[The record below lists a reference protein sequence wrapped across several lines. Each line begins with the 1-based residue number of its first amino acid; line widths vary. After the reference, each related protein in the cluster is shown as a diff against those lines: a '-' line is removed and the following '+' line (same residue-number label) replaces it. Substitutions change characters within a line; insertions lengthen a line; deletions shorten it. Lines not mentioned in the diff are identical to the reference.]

1 MWQVIECS
9 SKEQL
14 EALVRHVL
22 NIFRQPGGVILL
34 MYSLALTRGLQR
46 VWEEAG
52 NTTKLAPSMLDGEAD
67 AGVIRDHHT
76 LVVMEVGGWPFCEQ
90 SLVNLCLTGQAYENV
105 DPKIKCDIGFLTY
118 TENLRPEDASG
129 PWSDPTV
136 VGSNFKTPTTPI
148 WVLHGGNHYTVLMAR
163 SRGLLKLPEPT
174 KAKKEDQAE
183 SKRIR
188 GHRRVP
194 SGGVEGEFVLEHYNG
209 LPSAGPRLTKLF
221 MSFNVDEN
229 GVAIADT
236 DEERR
241 RWSIDY
247 SRVDDKVWS
256 DKNVPWGAREHDKPA
271 KRSLQLSAVWVQATR
286 RCAGGEAGGED
297 GGAGAMTGSNASC
310 TGPRVVLAQDVAE
323 LVDELRKQ
331 LKLPDTVDLVHFRV
345 PKLVPESAASTTTSI
360 PPGASAA
367 EGGEWRVLTNDL
379 AILPDGSEMLLSSGS
394 GASHPIPPALEM
406 VSVTLHLL
414 RRL

>member
-1 MWQVIECS
+1 M
-9 SKEQL
+9 
-14 EALVRHVL
+14 
-22 NIFRQPGGVILL
+22 
-34 MYSLALTRGLQR
+34 
-46 VWEEAG
+46 
-52 NTTKLAPSMLDGEAD
+52 
-67 AGVIRDHHT
+67 
-76 LVVMEVGGWPFCEQ
+76 
-90 SLVNLCLTGQAYENV
+90 
-105 DPKIKCDIGFLTY
+105 
-118 TENLRPEDASG
+118 
-129 PWSDPTV
+129 
-136 VGSNFKTPTTPI
+136 GSNFKTPTTPI

-209 LPSAGPRLTKLF
+209 LPPAGPRLTKLF

-247 SRVDDKVWS
+247 PRRRRSGRTRTCH
-256 DKNVPWGAREHDKPA
+256 GARGNTTSQPNA
-271 KRSLQLSAVWVQATR
+271 RCSSLRCGYRPRGAVL
-286 RCAGGEAGGED
+286 GEAGGED

-310 TGPRVVLAQDVAE
+310 TGHRVVLAQDVAE
-323 LVDELRKQ
+323 SRRAAQ
-331 LKLPDTVDLVHFRV
+331 AAKLPDTVDLVHFRV